1 MLRGLYN
8 NHVFANLIF
17 VLVLA
22 IGTYTY
28 VTLPREEFPDVN
40 FYWIQIT
47 TFAPGMAAE
56 DVEQRITVVLERAVR
71 NIEDISFSTSFSRE
85 SVSDMTVRFDT
96 DISREQFD
104 KHLSTVR
111 REIQDKRSELPP
123 DIDDPIVIEIDTST
137 AFNLGTVVVSS
148 QDDGINLLEQSQS
161 IKKDLEGLDGMNL
174 VIPTGLHDRE
184 LQVRLDPQ
192 LLENQSIS
200 PTEVA
205 DTVSAYF
212 RDISAGTNR
221 VGSQAWAIKID
232 GMKPDAQYLADLP
245 ILGRPNEVK
254 IGDIATVL
262 FDHED
267 PENYVQ
273 VDGQPAVLL
282 TVTKQANTNAL
293 ELMDSVHAYIEERNK
308 SSEISG
314 VHLKLADDQSINT
327 RKSVGIME
335 RNALVGLILVTL
347 MTWIFLGPRIAV
359 FTCIGIPFI
368 IAGTFWILSAMSM
381 TINTIVLLGIV
392 ISLGMIVDDAV
403 VVIESIYYRLQR
415 GASRMQASLDSLR
428 EVGAPVTTA
437 VLTTIAAFMP
447 LVLLEGPLGSFMS
460 KVPIVVSIA
469 LAMSLVEAFWMLPIH
484 IMGSNKG
491 YDHNNKM
498 NRWRR
503 RWQRKLRNRY
513 TRILV
518 ATLKRPYII
527 ISICAIL
534 VTMAIGS
541 TFIGIQHPELHQ
553 HPIAKRLLIKF
564 DFFKTD
570 TYPIFYVG
578 LEMPNGTPL
587 EETMAATLELEKIL
601 RPHLNQDEI
610 NATVNYSGR
619 MESDTAPLFGSQYG
633 QILYTLEQGLP
644 DHRSADKVS
653 EEIREVAES
662 FNKAQRISILLVQ
675 MGPPTTK
682 PISLKVTGDDI
693 NVVRAASDHIQ
704 RILAENEAIVDVLD
718 DDSPGLKEMSISM
731 NTDTISRSGLNPM
744 FVARNIR
751 MLVDGEIV
759 ATMQHKGEEL
769 HVRVLPDQDNLENID
784 VILDQSLNSPNGP
797 VTIRSLTHVS
807 RGDGYNNIRRHN
819 FRRAITIEADIDN
832 ILTDTVNANRF
843 VMEEWDKIKNQY
855 PGIIINTEG
864 QVDDIV
870 ESVNSLT
877 TLFLFGVLLMYL
889 IIGTQFQS
897 YFQPL
902 MIIVTVPLALIGVVV
917 GQLLSGNSVSMFTM
931 VGVVALAGMAV
942 NASIVMISAA
952 NDRLKQGMSVT
963 HAAIYAGR
971 RRVMPIV
978 ITNVTT
984 VAGLFSLAAGIGGKS
999 LMWGPLANAIV
1010 WGVMISGALTL
1021 LLIPVMYILFMP
1033 YSNLNKSGQV
1043 SSVEK
1048 ARQKARQR
1056 LRRSPKVQ

>member
-1 MLRGLYN
+1 MLRKLYN

-22 IGTYTY
+22 IGAFTYKS
-28 VTLPREEFPDVN
+28 LPREEFPDVN
-40 FYWIQIT
+40 FYWVQIT

-71 NIEDISFSTSFSRE
+71 NIQDISFATSFSRE
-85 SVSDMTVRFDT
+85 SVSDMTVRFNS
-96 DISREQFD
+96 DISRADFD
-104 KHLSTVR
+104 KHLASVR
-111 REIQDKRSELPP
+111 REIQNKRSELPP
-123 DIDDPIVIEIDTST
+123 DINDPIVIEVDTST

-148 QDDGINLLEQSQS
+148 QDDGINLLEQAQS

-192 LLENQSIS
+192 QLENRGIS

-205 DTVSAYF
+205 DTLSTYF

-232 GMKPDAQYLADLP
+232 GMKADAEYVADLP
-245 ILGRPNEVK
+245 LLGRQNEVR

-267 PENYVQ
+267 PKNYVEIE
-273 VDGQPAVLL
+273 GKPAVLL
-282 TVTKQANTNAL
+282 TITKQSNTNAL
-293 ELMDSVHAYIEERNK
+293 DLMDRVKEYIEQRND
-308 SSEISG
+308 SSNLSG
-314 VHLKLADDQSINT
+314 VQLKLADDQSKNT
-327 RKSVGIME
+327 RNSVRIME
-335 RNALVGLILVTL
+335 RNALFGLLLVTL

-368 IAGTFWILSAMSM
+368 VAGTFWIISLMGM

-392 ISLGMIVDDAV
+392 ISLGMMVDDAV

-415 GASRMQASLDSLR
+415 GVSRMDAAIESLR

-447 LVLLEGPLGSFMS
+447 LVLLKGPLGSFMS
-460 KVPIVVSIA
+460 NVPIVVSIA

-491 YDHNNKM
+491 YDHDNKM

-513 TRILV
+513 TRVLV

-527 ISICAIL
+527 ICTCLIL
-534 VTMAIGS
+534 ILLAIGS
-541 TFIGIQHPELHQ
+541 SFGGVQYPHLHQ
-553 HPIAKRLLIKF
+553 HPIAKRFLIKF

-570 TYPIFYVG
+570 AYPLFYIG
-578 LEMPNGTPL
+578 IEMPNGTPL
-587 EETMAATLELEKIL
+587 EETMAAVLELEQQL
-601 RPHLNQDEI
+601 RPNLNQDEI
-610 NATVNYSGR
+610 NSTLTYSGK
-619 MESDTAPLFGSQYG
+619 MEGDTAPLFGAQYG
-633 QILYTLEQGLP
+633 QILYTLEDGLP
-644 DHRSADKVS
+644 YDRNAETIS
-653 EEIREVAES
+653 EELRSIIES
-662 FNKAQRISILLVQ
+662 FDKAQRTSIFMVT

-693 NVVRAASDHIQ
+693 NVVRNASDHIQ
-704 RILAENEAIVDVLD
+704 RILSDNESILDVID
-718 DDSPGLKEMSISM
+718 DDSPGVKEMSITM
-731 NTDTISRSGLNPM
+731 NSDTINRSGLNPL

-759 ATMQHKGEEL
+759 ATMQHKGEEM
-769 HVRVLPDQDNLENID
+769 HVRVMPDEDNLEEID
-784 VILDQSLNSPNGP
+784 QILDTTLNSPNGP
-797 VTIRSLTHVS
+797 VTIRSLTNVT
-807 RGDGYNNIRRHN
+807 RGEGYNNIRRHN
-819 FRRAITIEADIDN
+819 FRRAITIEADIDDT
-832 ILTDTVNANRF
+832 LTDTVNANRF
-843 VMEEWDKIKNQY
+843 VQNEWSKIQNQY

-870 ESVNSLT
+870 ESVDSLR

-897 YFQPL
+897 YFQPF

-917 GQLLSGNSVSMFTM
+917 GQLISGNSVSLFTM
-931 VGVVALAGMAV
+931 IGVVALAGMAV
-942 NASIVMISAA
+942 NASIVMIAAA
-952 NDRLKQGMSVT
+952 NDRLKKGMSVT

-984 VAGLFSLAAGIGGKS
+984 VAGLFSLAVGIGGKS

-1021 LLIPVMYILFMP
+1021 LLIPVIYILFMP
-1033 YSNLNKSGQV
+1033 YSHLNRSGQV
-1043 SSVEK
+1043 STVGR
-1048 ARQKARQR
+1048 ATQR
-1056 LRRSPKVQ
+1056 FRRNRTSQ

>member
-1 MLRGLYN
+1 MLRRLYN

-22 IGTYTY
+22 IGAYTY
-28 VTLPREEFPDVN
+28 KNLPREEFPDVN
-40 FYWIQIT
+40 FYWVQIT

-71 NIEDISFSTSFSRE
+71 NIEDISFATSFSRE
-85 SVSDMTVRFDT
+85 SISDMTVRFNS
-96 DISREQFD
+96 DISREDFD
-104 KHLSTVR
+104 KHLATVR
-111 REIQDKRSELPP
+111 REIQNKRSELP
-123 DIDDPIVIEIDTST
+123 DNINDPIVIEVDTST
-137 AFNLGTVVVSS
+137 AFNLGTIVISS
-148 QDDGINLLEQSQS
+148 EDDGINLLEQAQS
-161 IKKDLEGLDGMNL
+161 IKKDLEGLRGMNL
-174 VIPTGLHDRE
+174 VIPTGLHERE

-192 LLENQSIS
+192 RLENQGIS

-205 DTVSAYF
+205 DTVSTYF

-232 GMKPDAQYLADLP
+232 GMKADAEYVANLP
-245 ILGRPNEVK
+245 ILGRRNEVK

-267 PENYVQ
+267 PKNYVEL
-273 VDGQPAVLL
+273 DGKPAVLL
-282 TVTKQANTNAL
+282 TITKQTNTNSL
-293 ELMDSVHAYIEERNK
+293 DLMDRVKAYIEERNK
-308 SSEISG
+308 SSNLSG
-314 VHLKLADDQSINT
+314 VQLKLADDQSINT
-327 RKSVGIME
+327 RKSVRIME
-335 RNALVGLILVTL
+335 RNALFGLLLVTL
-347 MTWIFLGPRIAV
+347 MTWIFLGPRIAI

-368 IAGTFWILSAMSM
+368 VAGTFWIISLMGM
-381 TINTIVLLGIV
+381 TLNTIVLLGIV
-392 ISLGMIVDDAV
+392 ISLGMMVDDAV

-415 GASRMQASLDSLR
+415 GVSRMDAALDSLR

-447 LVLLEGPLGSFMS
+447 LVLLEGPLGTFMS
-460 KVPIVVSIA
+460 NVPIVVSIA

-491 YDHNNKM
+491 YDHDNKM

-527 ISICAIL
+527 IVTCL
-534 VTMAIGS
+534 VLISLAVGS
-541 TFIGIQHPELHQ
+541 SFLGVQYPHLHQ
-553 HPIAKRLLIKF
+553 HPIAKHFLIKF

-570 TYPIFYVG
+570 AYPVFYIG
-578 LEMPNGTPL
+578 IEMPNGTPL
-587 EETMAATLELEKIL
+587 EETMAATLELEKLL
-601 RPHLNQDEI
+601 RPHLNPDELK
-610 NATVNYSGR
+610 ATLTYSGK
-619 MESDTAPLFGSQYG
+619 MEGDTAPLFGAQFG
-633 QILYTLEQGLP
+633 QILYTLAEDLP
-644 DHRSADKVS
+644 YERNAETIS
-653 EEIREVAES
+653 EEIRSIIENFE
-662 FNKAQRISILLVQ
+662 KAQRTSIFLVS

-693 NVVRAASDHIQ
+693 NRVRTASDHIQ
-704 RILAENEAIVDVLD
+704 RILASNNSIIGIID
-718 DDSPGLKEMSISM
+718 DDSPGLQEMSISM
-731 NTDTISRSGLNPM
+731 NTDTINRSGLSPTY
-744 FVARNIR
+744 VARNIR

-759 ATMQHKGEEL
+759 ATMQYKGEEL
-769 HVRVLPDQDNLENID
+769 EVRIMPDEDNLEEID
-784 VILDQSLNSPNGP
+784 SILDQSINSPNGP
-797 VTIRSLTHVS
+797 VTIRSLTNVE
-807 RGDGYNNIRRHN
+807 RGAGYNNIRRHN
-819 FRRAITIEADIDN
+819 FRRAITIEADIDDT
-832 ILTDTVNANRF
+832 LTDTVNANRF
-843 VMEEWDKIKNQY
+843 IQDEWQKIQQQY
-855 PGIIINTEG
+855 PDIVINTEG

-870 ESVNSLT
+870 ESVNSLR

-917 GQLLSGNSVSMFTM
+917 GQLISGNSVSLFTM
-931 VGVVALAGMAV
+931 IGVVALAGMAV

-952 NDRLKQGMSVT
+952 NDRLIKGMSVT

-1021 LLIPVMYILFMP
+1021 LLIPVIYILFMP
-1033 YSNLNKSGQV
+1033 YSHLNRSGQV

-1048 ARQKARQR
+1048 AAQR
-1056 LRRSPKVQ
+1056 LRRRLAEQ